1 MAFLQPKGAF
11 LFLSLPPHSPSCPQA
26 MPIYSS
32 TNRPLLVSSLRS
44 NPQASDEFLL
54 VPNVQDKV
62 MGAECWDFAPSAPW

>member
-1 MAFLQPKGAF
+1 
-11 LFLSLPPHSPSCPQA
+11 